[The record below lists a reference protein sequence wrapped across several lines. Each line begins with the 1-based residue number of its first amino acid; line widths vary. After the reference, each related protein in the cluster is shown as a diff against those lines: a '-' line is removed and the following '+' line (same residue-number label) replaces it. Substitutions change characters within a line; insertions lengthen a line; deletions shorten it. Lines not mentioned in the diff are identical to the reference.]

1 MAGLFSITK
10 VTFGLVLGIVG
21 TFVLASNLPI
31 DATSFLHATQP
42 EAAETQLVFVAA
54 KPAHEFLSK
63 PISERRFQGIV
74 QATRVSTVA
83 AQSLGRAE
91 TVRVEIGQF
100 VNTGQNLVELDRTG
114 LQANVA
120 RARAELSSAE
130 AQLKKL
136 QAGPRKSEIARALAL
151 VREAEAN
158 VGMCQAEHDR
168 VTSVDRPGVISP
180 RDLDNARFALS
191 AAEATLKAAELSH
204 QLLLEGT
211 RDEDILAQQSAVLAA
226 EAVLQRCQDDLN
238 NATIKAPF
246 DGYVQSR
253 LVEKGEVVQPGQ
265 PVVELVENQLQVH
278 IALPPQVANKLAA
291 GSVTASVRI
300 DGQEFPSGLLALAPA
315 LNPTTG
321 TRLAKLSFDQIDL
334 KIASGESVEVVIQ
347 EASDEAGTW
356 IPSEALSSQQ
366 GEWRIFIARPT
377 RDESVFHVETM
388 PVKVLKTEANYSE
401 IEVELD
407 PEQLVIHKGLHRIAP
422 NQLVSVL
429 PSSSDH

>member
-1 MAGLFSITK
+1 MAELFSIPK

-21 TFVLASNLPI
+21 TFALACNLPS

-42 EAAETQLVFVAA
+42 EAAETQLAFVAA

-63 PISERRFQGIV
+63 PKLERRFQGIV
-74 QATRVSTVA
+74 QATRISTVS
-83 AQSLGRAE
+83 AQSLGRADR
-91 TVRVEIGQF
+91 VNVEIGQL
-100 VNTGQNLVELDRTG
+100 VTIGQNLVELDRTSP
-114 LQANVA
+114 QASVD
-120 RARAELSSAE
+120 RARAKLSSAE

-151 VREAEAN
+151 VQEAEAN
-158 VGMCQAEHDR
+158 VGMCQAEYDR

-204 QLLLEGT
+204 QLLIEGT
-211 RDEDILAQQSAVLAA
+211 REEDLLAQESVVLAA

-278 IALPPQVANKLAA
+278 IALPPRVANKLAA
-291 GSVTASVRI
+291 GSVTASVRTG
-300 DGQEFPSGLLALAPA
+300 DQEFPSRLLALAPA

-321 TRLAKLSFDQIDL
+321 TRLAKLSFDRAEL
-334 KIASGESVEVVIQ
+334 NIASGESVEVVIQ
-347 EASDEAGTW
+347 EASSGTGIW
-356 IPSEALSSQQ
+356 VPSEALSSQR
-366 GEWRIFIARPT
+366 GEWRILIAQPAGSE
-377 RDESVFHVETM
+377 DDFQVETM
-388 PVKVLKTEANYSE
+388 PVKVLRTDANFSE
-401 IEVELD
+401 IDVELE
-407 PEQLVIHKGLHRIAP
+407 PEHLIIHKGLHRIAP
-422 NQLVSVL
+422 NQLVRVL
-429 PSSSDH
+429 QTSSDH